1 MRTVCPFSK
10 RFCIAYTQKSFKI
23 DSLESDTL
31 NRLFHET
38 TSYLQGF
45 RVEMIPHRKCHPS
58 DEEHPATTLG
68 LTLQKPTIQFVDSL
82 NRLQRIEAIAHE
94 LVHLLLVYRFGLGV
108 IGRRIPPQRTGQ
120 EVFSYFL
127 SMDKDWIYLLGQV
140 ANTVHHLIL
149 IDYLKEEYG
158 IESSLHRRL
167 LHHSFCTTANDNDR
181 DKESL
186 YAKGLIAFEYERLIG
201 KVDKVMNSFCQT
213 ELFWE
218 AYGSAQKHFGGYTFQ
233 SIPTRFSYEENIL
246 SFLEG
251 LGYQRQDF
259 MFFPEVT
266 CDYGF
271 NPEGVS
277 KQDVI
282 GKIGGI

>member
-1 MRTVCPFSK
+1 MQTICPFSK

-45 RVEMIPHRKCHPS
+45 RVEMIPHRKCHAS
-58 DEEHPATTLG
+58 DEEHPVTTLG
-68 LTLQKPTIQFVDSL
+68 LALQKPTIQFVDSL

-108 IGRRIPPQRTGQ
+108 IGRRIPPRRTDQ

-127 SMDKDWIYLLGQV
+127 SMNKDWVYLLGQV

-158 IESSLHRRL
+158 IESGLHRRL
-167 LHHSFCTTANDNDR
+167 LHHNFCIIANDNDR

-186 YAKGLIAFEYERLIG
+186 YARGLIAFEYEKLMGKIG
-201 KVDKVMNSFCQT
+201 RAINPHLQPEFFRK
-213 ELFWE
+213 
-218 AYGSAQKHFGGYTFQ
+218 AYHSAQKYFGRYGFR
-233 SIPTRFSYEENIL
+233 SIPIPSSYQEDIL
-246 SFLEG
+246 SFLEA
-251 LGYQRQDF
+251 LGYQREDF
-259 MFFPEVT
+259 VFFPER
-266 CDYGF
+266 
-271 NPEGVS
+271 
-277 KQDVI
+277 K
-282 GKIGGI
+282 